1 MNPISIMRA
10 YLLFLLLLAALV
22 PAHAA
27 DNLKLNPKLD
37 YNSDSHDGPLITGDN
52 MDAGLAA
59 GKPNYVIFYGEE

>member
-1 MNPISIMRA
+1 MRTN
-10 YLLFLLLLAALV
+10 LLLLILLAGFLI

-37 YNSDSHDGPLITGDN
+37 YNSDSQDGPLITGDN

-59 GKPNYVIFYGEE
+59 GKPNYVIFYGEG

>member
-1 MNPISIMRA
+1 MRTC
-10 YLLFLLLLAALV
+10 LFLLALLAGLLL

-37 YNSDSHDGPLITGDN
+37 YNSDSQDGPLITGDN
-52 MDAGLAA
+52 LDAGLAA